1 MFNQFFNF
9 RSIFIFFT
17 NDNIK
22 INIFNC
28 FFFNIEEAL
37 SLATR
42 VIVMSKAPGAI
53 VESIDVD
60 YSLKALAEEKNEVV
74 MDESFMQLK
83 ESILRQIYTS

>member
-1 MFNQFFNF
+1 M
-9 RSIFIFFT
+9 
-17 NDNIK
+17 
-22 INIFNC
+22 
-28 FFFNIEEAL
+28 

-42 VIVMSKAPGAI
+42 VIVVSKAPGAI

-83 ESILRQIYTS
+83 EKILHQIYTS